1 MIAFLHTSSIHI
13 ERFENLVR
21 KFDQEVEVK
30 HFVNEDLLDYAMSE
44 GTTNTKGFNQ
54 EVQSI
59 QNEQPKLI
67 ICTCS
72 TYGAECDQNDNIERI
87 DQPIVEHLVANY
99 NKIGLAYTAKST
111 KRVSQDLIIRVAQK
125 QGKKVDIVDC
135 DYSSAWAHYEN
146 EDFGK
151 YVQVTAEKI
160 KTYERGVDVIFLAQ
174 ASMENAKK
182 HLSNFTKEV
191 YASPEF
197 GIKSYLQRIKQ
208 DPISKVS
215 LALLRKN
222 IAGRNSYAF

>member
-44 GTTNTKGFNQ
+44 GTTDSRGFTSV
-54 EVQSI
+54 VQSI
-59 QNEQPKLI
+59 KDEEPDLI

-72 TYGAECDQNDNIERI
+72 TYGEACDQRDDIERI

-99 NKIGLAYTAKST
+99 KKIGLAYTAQST
-111 KRVSQDLIIRVAQK
+111 KRVSQDLIIKTAQK
-125 QGKKVDIVDC
+125 QGKQVGIVDC
-135 DYSSAWAHYEN
+135 DCSSAWVHYEN
-146 EDFGK
+146 GDFDQ
-151 YVQVTAEKI
+151 YAQFTAEQI
-160 KTYERGVDVIFLAQ
+160 KTYEQEVDVIFLAQ

-182 HLSNFTKEV
+182 YLDNFTKEI

-197 GIKSYLQRIKQ
+197 GVRSYLQRT
-208 DPISKVS
+208 
-215 LALLRKN
+215 
-222 IAGRNSYAF
+222 